1 MISNDANVV
10 LESIPKHAFEVFD
23 FGALTRLYD
32 AVGWTSYTR
41 VPNLLRQAFLGSD
54 FVLLARIG
62 TELLG
67 VVRVVSDDASI
78 VYVQDILVHPRAQRK
93 GVGRAMLT
101 EVLHRY
107 RHVRQQ
113 VLLTDDRPEQ
123 LAFYTALDFKNTRD
137 LKRTPLNAFVH
148 MDDAN

>member
-1 MISNDANVV
+1 MPMSYLD
-10 LESIPKHAFEVFD
+10 IPKHAFEVFD

-93 GVGRAMLT
+93 G
-101 EVLHRY
+101 
-107 RHVRQQ
+107 
-113 VLLTDDRPEQ
+113 
-123 LAFYTALDFKNTRD
+123 LAGQC
-137 LKRTPLNAFVH
+137 
-148 MDDAN
+148 